1 MKILLITQFFAPDIT
16 AAAFRLTDFARLLV
30 KRDHEVQVITAY
42 PHKAQV
48 EAIDDAAFE
57 SEGIQISRCHIQD
70 VVGSG
75 ARAYLTHYM
84 SFVRGSIRQGWK
96 IWRTGWRPD
105 VIYVSSPPLLVGMT
119 GRFLAALFRRPWV
132 MEIRDIWPDTPVAAG
147 QLSQDGRAYKI
158 GRKMEKYFYRKANRL
173 ICVSQP
179 MSEYLAEETRTPVTV
194 IYNGVSLEDA
204 EAERQNPEK
213 TLNSKTILYAGNLGH
228 LQELELLIQGFSEV
242 CRNPELA
249 DWKLH
254 LLGAGAQLEMLKQLV
269 QELDLKDQVVFH
281 SAVSRE
287 DAMRMM
293 QDCGLLYL
301 NLKLH
306 PTLAKTIPSKLFDY
320 FLAGRPI
327 VAGLAGEGRQLLE
340 STQANVVFNPG
351 NVDELK
357 QAIATAITNSSN
369 LEQNAH
375 LNRELVLKR
384 FTRDT
389 AVDQLESV
397 FQEII
402 K

>member
-1 MKILLITQFFAPDIT
+1 
-16 AAAFRLTDFARLLV
+16 
-30 KRDHEVQVITAY
+30 
-42 PHKAQV
+42 
-48 EAIDDAAFE
+48 
-57 SEGIQISRCHIQD
+57 
-70 VVGSG
+70 
-75 ARAYLTHYM
+75 
-84 SFVRGSIRQGWK
+84 
-96 IWRTGWRPD
+96 
-105 VIYVSSPPLLVGMT
+105 
-119 GRFLAALFRRPWV
+119 
-132 MEIRDIWPDTPVAAG
+132 
-147 QLSQDGRAYKI
+147 
-158 GRKMEKYFYRKANRL
+158 
-173 ICVSQP
+173 
-179 MSEYLAEETRTPVTV
+179 
-194 IYNGVSLEDA
+194 
-204 EAERQNPEK
+204 
-213 TLNSKTILYAGNLGH
+213 
-228 LQELELLIQGFSEV
+228 
-242 CRNPELA
+242 
-249 DWKLH
+249 
-254 LLGAGAQLEMLKQLV
+254 MLKQLV

-281 SAVSRE
+281 SDVSRE

>member
-1 MKILLITQFFAPDIT
+1 
-16 AAAFRLTDFARLLV
+16 
-30 KRDHEVQVITAY
+30 
-42 PHKAQV
+42 
-48 EAIDDAAFE
+48 
-57 SEGIQISRCHIQD
+57 
-70 VVGSG
+70 
-75 ARAYLTHYM
+75 
-84 SFVRGSIRQGWK
+84 
-96 IWRTGWRPD
+96 
-105 VIYVSSPPLLVGMT
+105 
-119 GRFLAALFRRPWV
+119 
-132 MEIRDIWPDTPVAAG
+132 
-147 QLSQDGRAYKI
+147 
-158 GRKMEKYFYRKANRL
+158 
-173 ICVSQP
+173 
-179 MSEYLAEETRTPVTV
+179 
-194 IYNGVSLEDA
+194 
-204 EAERQNPEK
+204 
-213 TLNSKTILYAGNLGH
+213 
-228 LQELELLIQGFSEV
+228 
-242 CRNPELA
+242 
-249 DWKLH
+249 
-254 LLGAGAQLEMLKQLV
+254 MLKQLV

-340 STQANVVFNPG
+340 STQANIVFNPG

-357 QAIATAITNSSN
+357 QAIATAITNLSN

-397 FQEII
+397 FQELI